1 MSALDIRA
9 PKQCCLSRLGR
20 IIFHPRRSAASWT
33 PLYFFQLCVLD
44 SFSAVFVQ
52 SASKVFKPQVLGNSW
67 LFPQP
72 VVCIY
77 NLYEHSGIWFC
88 WPRPQMAIKS
98 DLKVCNLLMLTCK
111 VYLCVATLG
120 LKRSAL
126 NRQIEAASVRQT
138 KLSRYPSKTCREKD
152 LA

>member
-9 PKQCCLSRLGR
+9 STQCCLSQLRR

-67 LFPQP
+67 LFQQP
-72 VVCIY
+72 VVCISSM
-77 NLYEHSGIWFC
+77 YEHSGIWFY
-88 WPRPQMAIKS
+88 WPRPQMVIKFKIFS
-98 DLKVCNLLMLTCK
+98 DLKVCKLLMLTCK

-138 KLSRYPSKTCREKD
+138 KLSRNPSKT
-152 LA
+152 